1 MNMRNE
7 EIERL
12 NAAMKQTSDK
22 RLYER
27 YLAVRLRL
35 EGHTF
40 EEIGDLL
47 SRARQT
53 IGLYW
58 KAYQTQG
65 LPGLKMDHSP
75 GQPTKLTEEQ
85 RKQLAAMLEQQQPAD
100 VGFEARY
107 TWTLP
112 LVAEWIKR
120 EFGITMS
127 VRGISA
133 MLKRMNFSF
142 TKATYTLANADEDAQ
157 AYFKKHTFAALKK
170 QVEAEKID
178 HLLFED
184 ESMIRSY
191 QALQYNWFPRGRQ
204 RKVPTYGKH
213 EGAKLFGA
221 INYETGQVH
230 HREEEKA
237 DTAAFIRF
245 LQDLLSAYPGGEI
258 ALILDNSRIHHATE
272 LQPFLADHPRLEL
285 VFLPPYSPNLNP
297 VEGLWLWLKADVVNN
312 VFFEKFYKIKFHV
325 SQFMKR
331 INKHPLGTVDRLLVR
346 L

>member
-1 MNMRNE
+1 MKMRNE
-7 EIERL
+7 EIEQL

-58 KAYQTQG
+58 KSYQTQG
-65 LPGLKMDHSP
+65 LSGLKMDYSP

-85 RKQLAAMLEQQQPAD
+85 RHQLAAMLEQQQPAD
-100 VGFEARY
+100 VGFEAHY

-112 LVAEWIKR
+112 LVAEWIER
-120 EFGITMS
+120 EFGVTMS

-142 TKATYTLANADEDAQ
+142 TKATYTLAKADEEAQ
-157 AYFKKHTFAALKK
+157 AFFRKYTFAQLKK
-170 QVEAEKID
+170 QVEAEEIE

-191 QALQYNWFPRGRQ
+191 QALQYNWFPRGKQ

-237 DTAAFIRF
+237 DVDAFIRF
-245 LQDLLSAYPGGEI
+245 LQDLLSAYPNGKI
-258 ALILDNSRIHHATE
+258 AIILDNSRIHHATG
-272 LQPFLADHPRLEL
+272 LQPFLKEHPRLHL

-297 VEGLWLWLKADVVNN
+297 VEGLWLWLKSDVVNN
-312 VFFEKFYKIKFHV
+312 VFFEKFYKIKLHV
-325 SQFMKR
+325 GQFMKR
-331 INKHPLGTVDRLLVR
+331 INKQPMETIDRLLIR